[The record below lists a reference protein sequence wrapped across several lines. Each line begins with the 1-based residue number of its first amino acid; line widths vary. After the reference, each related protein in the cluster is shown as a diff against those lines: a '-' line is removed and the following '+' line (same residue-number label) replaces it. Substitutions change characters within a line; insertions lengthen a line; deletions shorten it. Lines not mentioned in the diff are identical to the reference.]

1 MKSNKKNI
9 LEKIVKK
16 DYSNKL
22 EKILEEK
29 QFSEEA
35 KSILLSIIYKI
46 EAAYKDIEA
55 VKKDTETKEEYIENI
70 LKIINKKCNSIK
82 IIKMSNNNTEI
93 PKNKTYI
100 INKEKKEILSYPIER
115 KLLYAICKISK
126 KDNIIKDEYFLV
138 NETMSSLI
146 NAGNNINMV
155 EPLRDFNGYSW
166 TTLSRE
172 IESIDHNLIYQNLRL
187 LLSEKFLVKWINNKE
202 FIIDYYYVFKE
213 KLESQYGKKLKDKLV
228 QEIEFLSIL
237 LEVKFDQEKEE
248 VFKKNKEEL
257 EKKIQ
262 EVKDNKQF
270 IKKITDE
277 KIKINEE
284 IKEIDTI
291 INDKHFLE
299 EEYKKRNEKLPLDK
313 KIFSMKILSKQLN
326 DEREVL
332 IKKLEE
338 LNQLIKPKNFL
349 KYKKELDYKYKYL
362 QILDIEDKEKE
373 INRKKLSIQELFIK
387 AFEKKIEK
395 AQTKQEMEKIIYDL
409 RYYEMLQY
417 DKELMIKDK
426 KELSKDIQKLE
437 EKTVIKSISLNV
449 LEKISND
456 EKTNYEI
463 FKNIFKVRI
472 IKLEDSYLQI
482 TKENNKYF
490 IQIFDE
496 NIFEEKVEISEPE
509 ELEIK
514 LNKKVAIWK

>member
-35 KSILLSIIYKI
+35 KSILLSMIYKI
-46 EAAYKDIEA
+46 EVAYKDIET
-55 VKKDTETKEEYIENI
+55 VKKDIETKDEYIENI

-82 IIKMSNNNTEI
+82 IIKMSDNNKSI
-93 PKNKTYI
+93 PKNKTYV
-100 INKEKKEILSYPIER
+100 INKEKKEIISYPIER

-126 KDNIIKDEYFLV
+126 KEKIIKDEYFLV
-138 NETMSSLI
+138 DVTMSDLI
-146 NAGNNINMV
+146 NIGSNINMI
-155 EPLRDFNGYSW
+155 EPLKDFNGYSW

-187 LLSEKFLVKWINNKE
+187 LLSEKFLIKWINNKE
-202 FIIDYYYVFKE
+202 FIIDYYYLFKE
-213 KLESQYGKKLKDKLV
+213 KLESQYGKKLKEKLV
-228 QEIEFLSIL
+228 QEIESLSIL
-237 LEVKFDQEKEE
+237 LEVKFNKEKEE
-248 VFKKNKEEL
+248 EFKKIKVEL
-257 EKKIQ
+257 EEKIQ
-262 EVKDNKQF
+262 EVQDNKQF
-270 IKKITDE
+270 IKKITDQ
-277 KIKINEE
+277 KININEE

-291 INDKHFLE
+291 INDKQFLE

-313 KIFSMKILSKQLN
+313 KIFSMKILSKQLY
-326 DEREVL
+326 DERQVL

-349 KYKKELDYKYKYL
+349 KYKKELDNKYRYL
-362 QILDIEDKEKE
+362 EILDIEDKENE
-373 INRKKLSIQELFIK
+373 IIKRKISLQKLFIK
-387 AFEKKIEK
+387 AFEKRIEK

-417 DKELMIKDK
+417 DKEVMIKDK
-426 KELSKDIQKLE
+426 EELSKEIQKLE
-437 EKTVIKSISLNV
+437 EKTVIKSINLNV

-456 EKTNYEI
+456 DKTNYEI
-463 FKNIFKVRI
+463 FKNIFKIRI

-482 TKENNKYF
+482 TKEKDKYF

-496 NIFEEKVEISEPE
+496 NIFEEKVEILEPK

-514 LNKKVAIWK
+514 PNKKVAIWK